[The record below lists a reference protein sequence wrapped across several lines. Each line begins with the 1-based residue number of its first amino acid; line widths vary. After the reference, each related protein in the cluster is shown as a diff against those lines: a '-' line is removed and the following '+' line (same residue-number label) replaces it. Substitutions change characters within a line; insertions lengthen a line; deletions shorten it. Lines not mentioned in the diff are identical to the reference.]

1 MLRCQSPLQCNET
14 KWHLSYLKKT
24 KIKTQIFFP
33 LKFWLFI
40 NTVNGLFS
48 NVEGLREQPWTA
60 WKRKTAAL
68 IHRSLQHEPGRSF
81 FVVPGCLPLHLWDWS
96 VSLRGLTKQRK
107 SLMSGK
113 IISVYESSSDFP
125 QIPFHSGKEWMPH
138 AEEWEKTINET
149 WQLKHPVGIK
159 HCRHTLRT
167 EPMLDILPG
176 LLWCLSLDNEMFP
189 AYCITTV
196 PRQPQ
201 KSSVWRNWSNSS
213 PL

>member
-1 MLRCQSPLQCNET
+1 MALAI
-14 KWHLSYLKKT
+14 KK
-24 KIKTQIFFP
+24 KINPNSDFSP

-48 NVEGLREQPWTA
+48 NVEGLREHPWTA
-60 WKRKTAAL
+60 WKRETAAF
-68 IHRSLQHEPGRSF
+68 IHRSLQHEPRRSF
-81 FVVPGCLPLHLWDWS
+81 FVVPGCLPLHLREWS

-125 QIPFHSGKEWMPH
+125 QIPFHSGKEWILP

-149 WQLKHPVGIK
+149 WQLKHPVRIK

-167 EPMLDILPG
+167 ELMLDILPG
-176 LLWCLSLDNEMFP
+176 LLCCLSLDNEMFM
-189 AYCITTV
+189 AYGIATV

-201 KSSVWRNWSNSS
+201 KSSLWRNWSNFS